1 MTTGDLDLTLL
12 REPLENALRG
22 YERLVD
28 SAFRFS
34 WFGDFVLTPD
44 KPNTA
49 RTVVPVLCDE
59 QKVGDLYVIL
69 FRPGDGTGD
78 EGTFKTGDLI
88 VPDRFCYKTKPS
100 RVFPRSKQGVECEGY
115 FPLFSMRDRICFL
128 YAGSL
133 DLLSPLNGVVI
144 KECTLGLGALNY
156 QKVLCEGKPVTP
168 RIELTTGTVKGRY
181 RFGDP
186 HAIHYGVETAGV
198 VQVAGFLSVR
208 DRGNPLCEILEQVG
222 P

>member
-69 FRPGDGTGD
+69 FRPGDGTRHG
-78 EGTFKTGDLI
+78 EPGSTCPAAAGT
-88 VPDRFCYKTKPS
+88 RRCS
-100 RVFPRSKQGVECEGY
+100 
-115 FPLFSMRDRICFL
+115 
-128 YAGSL
+128 
-133 DLLSPLNGVVI
+133 
-144 KECTLGLGALNY
+144 
-156 QKVLCEGKPVTP
+156 
-168 RIELTTGTVKGRY
+168 
-181 RFGDP
+181 
-186 HAIHYGVETAGV
+186 
-198 VQVAGFLSVR
+198 
-208 DRGNPLCEILEQVG
+208 
-222 P
+222 